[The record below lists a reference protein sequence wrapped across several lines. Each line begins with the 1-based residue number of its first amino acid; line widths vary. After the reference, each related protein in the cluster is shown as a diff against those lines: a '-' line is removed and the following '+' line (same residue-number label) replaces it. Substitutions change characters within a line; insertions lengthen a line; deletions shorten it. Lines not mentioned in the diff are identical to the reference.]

1 MKSASGKK
9 EFDVAIVGGGIVGT
23 SIAYGLLKAGKSVLV
38 LDENDTSFRASRGN
52 FGLVWRQSKGHNNE
66 DYARITR
73 DSVRSWKSFASD
85 LLDLTGTDCVYKQS
99 GGLLLAA
106 NEVEFEQ
113 LCNIAEQLKK
123 QCTDNSYEYEIYG
136 RAKLKMLYPGIG
148 ENVPGATYTADDGTC
163 NPLLL
168 LRALYEA
175 LFLLGGVYVSRVK
188 INNIEPGDAAGFRIG
203 LDGQGIAY
211 ECEQVVLA
219 AGLGN
224 RYLGKYV
231 GLKAPVKPVAGQ
243 ILVTEQLREVDFL
256 PCNVFRSNPEG
267 SLLIGMSENAIGYD
281 ITVDLPTSGM
291 IAKRAIEIF
300 PWLGKLNI
308 VRMWSALRIM
318 TPDGYPIYQQ
328 SESFPGAFLVTC
340 HSGITLAAF
349 HADKVAGAIVSGA
362 IPADLNAFQENRF
375 DV

>member
-1 MKSASGKK
+1 MMSSVGKK

-38 LDENDTSFRASRGN
+38 LDEHDTSFRASRGN
-52 FGLVWRQSKGHNNE
+52 FGLVWRQAKGQNNE

-85 LLDLTGTDCVYKQS
+85 LQELTGTDCVYKQS

-113 LCNIAEQLKK
+113 LCNIAEQIKT
-123 QCTDNSYEYEIYG
+123 QCTDSSYVYEIYG
-136 RAKLKMLYPGIG
+136 RDKLKTLYPGIG
-148 ENVPGATYTADDGTC
+148 ESVPGATYTADDGIC
-163 NPLLL
+163 NPLRL
-168 LRALYEA
+168 LRALHEA
-175 LFLLGGVYVSRVK
+175 LFRLGGVYVPRVK
-188 INNIEPGDAAGFRIG
+188 VNAIEPRGAGGFVIG
-203 LDGQGIAY
+203 LEGQGAAY
-211 ECEQVVLA
+211 ECGQVILA

-224 RYLGKYV
+224 RDLGKYV
-231 GLKAPVKPVAGQ
+231 DLKAPVKPVAGQ
-243 ILVTEQLREVDFL
+243 ILVTEQLREADFL
-256 PCNVFRSNPEG
+256 PCNVFRSTAEG
-267 SLLIGMSENAIGYD
+267 SLLIGSSENENDYNDA
-281 ITVDLPTSGM
+281 VDLPTSGM

-300 PWLGKLNI
+300 PWLEKLNI

-349 HADKVAGAIVSGA
+349 HADKVAGAIVSGM
-362 IPADLNAFQENRF
+362 IPPDLSAFQESRF